1 MGAEGNNAAPSH
13 RPADDRLWQWG
24 LHEDTMLFQR
34 GNLFL
39 LAQSLLVVAYST
51 ILSAESG
58 PSQSALVAARVIAVF
73 GLPLTGVW
81 LYAGHRH
88 LRYSRALQDRAAPT
102 SGLRRDPGGMP
113 SAWRWRHLAHCVR
126 PSIPRRR
133 HVADT
138 PIGQLGRVS
147 GRDQSDCP
155 RHRRHAGGG
164 GRRGRTLLVSY
175 VAP

>member
-1 MGAEGNNAAPSH
+1 
-13 RPADDRLWQWG
+13 
-24 LHEDTMLFQR
+24 MLFQR

-88 LRYSRALQDRAAPT
+88 LRYSRALQHRAASQLPDYAETQVACHQPGLGAT
-102 SGLRRDPGGMP
+102 SLIVYGLPSLAAGM
-113 SAWRWRHLAHCVR
+113 WL
-126 PSIPRRR
+126 
-133 HVADT
+133 T
-138 PIGQLGRVS
+138 L
-147 GRDQSDCP
+147 
-155 RHRRHAGGG
+155 
-164 GRRGRTLLVSY
+164 LLVS
-175 VAP
+175 